1 MPRQSRQSSGT
12 GIYHVMMRGISQNR
26 SARTCSLATNGTQ
39 ERHGVLHGAAEIYT
53 PRPTNEASAEPSLL
67 EVCLARRRK
76 TIVNP
81 VKAGIVERV
90 KDYEYSSWGE
100 YDGSVEP
107 VFQICDTR
115 TVLNRIPF
123 TDLEAWV
130 NDPLGDDVQCLEI
143 EKKVYS
149 KPSDDQVWQQIKEL
163 TGATTSTTFQ
173 RLEDELKRDIL
184 RILKDSGASHR
195 QLERLTGV
203 GRGLIQ
209 KL

>member
-1 MPRQSRQSSGT
+1 MPRKT
-12 GIYHVMMRGISQNR
+12 DGI
-26 SARTCSLATNGTQ
+26 
-39 ERHGVLHGAAEIYT
+39 EIEIHPGPKKGEDGKPLLYV
-53 PRPTNEASAEPSLL
+53 RPAKGHKKTFKEL
-67 EVCLARRRK
+67 E
-76 TIVNP
+76 
-81 VKAGIVERV
+81 E
-90 KDYEYSSWGE
+90 
-100 YDGSVEP
+100 
-107 VFQICDTR
+107 
-115 TVLNRIPF
+115 
-123 TDLEAWV
+123 WV

-163 TGATTSTTFQ
+163 TGVTNSTTFQ
-173 RLEDELKRDIL
+173 LLEGELKRNIL